1 MTRIE
6 HALSTLR
13 TELVHHFAQAD
24 LNDALNHPAPAEQV
38 ARTVVACLRIG
49 QGPADSRPHTVYPIL
64 ASDVL
69 KRTLRY
75 INDNLDS
82 KLTWRNIAA
91 TVEMN
96 PLTFGR
102 RCKLTMGMTP
112 HQYVTCARV
121 KRAIKLLIETQLNIA
136 QIAAEVGCS
145 CQSHL
150 TNLLRKYAG
159 TTPRA
164 CRTATRQTRRDTTAA
179 GGSPLAALPKEI
191 AGTRATAARIRDSL

>member
-1 MTRIE
+1 MDYKRLLT
-6 HALSTLR
+6 
-13 TELVHHFAQAD
+13 
-24 LNDALNHPAPAEQV
+24 QV
-38 ARTVVACLRIG
+38 E
-49 QGPADSRPHTVYPIL
+49 
-64 ASDVL
+64 
-69 KRTLRY
+69 RTLEHLESSS
-75 INDNLDS
+75 N
-82 KLTWRNIAA
+82 
-91 TVEMN
+91 
-96 PLTFGR
+96 R
-102 RCKLTMGMTP
+102 R
-112 HQYVTCARV
+112 
-121 KRAIKLLIETQLNIA
+121 LNIA